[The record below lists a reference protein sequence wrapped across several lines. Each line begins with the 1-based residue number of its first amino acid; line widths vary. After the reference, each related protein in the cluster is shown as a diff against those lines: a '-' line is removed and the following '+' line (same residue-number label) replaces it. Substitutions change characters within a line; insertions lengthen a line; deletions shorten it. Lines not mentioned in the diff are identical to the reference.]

1 MALEGTLRDF
11 SLADILQLI
20 SLQHKTGLLTVRGP
34 ADTVTL
40 GFLDGMLVS
49 AESTA
54 QRLDTRLGTVLV
66 KTRRLTVEGL
76 ARALEMQAQTLQ
88 RLGFILLKNG
98 FCSAQDLRDGLDIQ
112 IKRIAYGLFRW
123 TDGDYVFEQTDHVD
137 YDAESTTPI
146 NVERLLMEGARMI
159 DEWPIVEKVVW
170 SLDIVYQKVPVEQP
184 VIPAEDEDAVEDVE
198 DSSLAKRAREKRFD
212 PIRVS
217 RAEWSVYELVDG
229 RRTVA
234 EINQFAFLSEFD
246 GCKACFDLVSRGLI
260 EESMPRPEELPQ
272 EALIADVP
280 AHARAVRRP
289 LDIALLAGLV
299 LAVLALLAF
308 RFQSKNPLNL
318 LTLPPRRVPL
328 VDGFRKALSLL
339 KLRRVAE
346 GVDSYTLLSG
356 RLPETVEVLVDSH
369 ILTPAD
375 LRDPWGAAYR
385 YIVRDEQF
393 YLVGFD
399 PLGHTDPD
407 LLFSR
412 TLVLHSTRRDDI
424 QPTLSKEIVIV
435 EWLTRSSSMM

>member
-49 AESTA
+49 AESSA

-66 KTRRLTVEGL
+66 KTRRLTAEALG
-76 ARALEMQAQTLQ
+76 RALEMQAQTLQ
-88 RLGFILLKNG
+88 RLGFILLKHG

-123 TDGDYVFEQTDHVD
+123 TDGDYVFEQTEHVD

-146 NVERLLMEGARMI
+146 AVERLLMEGARMI

-170 SLDIVYQKVPVEQP
+170 SLDIVYQKVPVAQP

-198 DSSLAKRAREKRFD
+198 DSTLARRAREKRLD

-229 RRTVA
+229 RRSVA
-234 EINQFAFLSEFD
+234 EMNEMAFLSEFD

-260 EESMPRPEELPQ
+260 EESAPRAEELPE
-272 EALIADVP
+272 EALVADAP
-280 AHARAVRRP
+280 AFARPSRRP
-289 LDIALLAGLV
+289 IDLALLAGLG
-299 LAVLALLAF
+299 LAVLALIALRYQA
-308 RFQSKNPLNL
+308 RNPLNL
-318 LTLPPRRVPL
+318 LTLPARRVQL
-328 VDGFRKALSLL
+328 VDGFKKSLSLL
-339 KLRRVAE
+339 RLRRVAE
-346 GVDSYTLLSG
+346 GVDAYTLLSG
-356 RLPETVEVLVDSH
+356 RLPDSVESLVASH
-369 ILTPAD
+369 ILAPSD
-375 LRDPWGAAYR
+375 LKDPWGANYR
-385 YIVRDEQF
+385 YIVQDEKF

-399 PLGHTDPD
+399 PLGQTDPD

-412 TLVLHSTRRDDI
+412 TLVLRDSRRDVDFEAR
-424 QPTLSKEIVIV
+424 SAKEITIV
-435 EWLTRSSSMM
+435 E

>member
-20 SLQHKTGLLTVRGP
+20 SLQHKTGLLTVRGS

-66 KTRRLTVEGL
+66 KTRHLTAEAL

-123 TDGDYVFEQTDHVD
+123 TDGDYVFEQTEQVD

-146 NVERLLMEGARMI
+146 AVERLLMEGARMI

-170 SLDIVYQKVPVEQP
+170 SLDIVYQRVPVAQP

-198 DSSLAKRAREKRFD
+198 DSMLARRGREKDLD

-229 RRTVA
+229 ARSVA
-234 EINQFAFLSEFD
+234 EINELAFLSEFD

-260 EESMPRPEELPQ
+260 EESAPRPEELPK
-272 EALIADVP
+272 EALLADVP
-280 AHARAVRRP
+280 ARVRPARRP
-289 LDIALLAGLV
+289 LDLGLLAGLV
-299 LAVLALLAF
+299 LAVLALGAF
-308 RFQSKNPLNL
+308 RLQSKNPLNL
-318 LTLPPRRVPL
+318 LTLPPRRVAL
-328 VDGFRKALSLL
+328 VDGFKKSLSLL
-339 KLRRVAE
+339 KLRRLAE

-356 RLPETVEVLVDSH
+356 RPPETVGALVDSH
-369 ILTPAD
+369 ILAPAD
-375 LRDPWGAAYR
+375 LMDPWGAAYR
-385 YIVRDEQF
+385 YIVRDDKF

-412 TLVLHSTRRDDI
+412 SLGVRDSRKDDL
-424 QPTLSKEIVIV
+424 QLPSSKEIVIM
-435 EWLTRSSSMM
+435 E

>member
-49 AESTA
+49 AESSA

-66 KTRRLTVEGL
+66 KTRRLTAEAL

-123 TDGDYVFEQTDHVD
+123 TDGDYVFEQTEHVD
-137 YDAESTTPI
+137 YDPESTTPI
-146 NVERLLMEGARMI
+146 AVERLLMEGARMI

-170 SLDIVYQKVPVEQP
+170 SLDIVYQKVPVAQP

-198 DSSLAKRAREKRFD
+198 DSTLARRAREKRLD

-234 EINQFAFLSEFD
+234 EINELAFLSEFD

-260 EESMPRPEELPQ
+260 EESDAAPRGASP
-272 EALIADVP
+272 EALVADVP
-280 AHARAVRRP
+280 AHARPVARP
-289 LDIALLAGLV
+289 LDVALLVGLV
-299 LAVLALLAF
+299 LAVLALLALQIPVEEPAEPAHAPAAARAGRRRASRSRC
-308 RFQSKNPLNL
+308 RFSSSDGS
-318 LTLPPRRVPL
+318 RRASTRTRFSP
-328 VDGFRKALSLL
+328 GGS
-339 KLRRVAE
+339 RRR
-346 GVDSYTLLSG
+346 STRSWIRTSWRRPTSG
-356 RLPETVEVLVDSH
+356 IRGEPT
-369 ILTPAD
+369 
-375 LRDPWGAAYR
+375 YR
-385 YIVRDEQF
+385 YIVQGRE
-393 YLVGFD
+393 
-399 PLGHTDPD
+399 
-407 LLFSR
+407 
-412 TLVLHSTRRDDI
+412 VLPGRFRPRRAHRPGPPVLADARPARE
-424 QPTLSKEIVIV
+424 PTGRHPARSSDKEIVIV
-435 EWLTRSSSMM
+435 E

>member
-49 AESTA
+49 AESSA

-66 KTRRLTVEGL
+66 KTRRLAAEAL

-123 TDGDYVFEQTDHVD
+123 TDGDYVFEQTEQVD

-146 NVERLLMEGARMI
+146 AVERLLMEGARMI

-170 SLDIVYQKVPVEQP
+170 SLDIVYQRVPVAQP
-184 VIPAEDEDAVEDVE
+184 VVPAEDEDAVEDVE
-198 DSSLAKRAREKRFD
+198 DSTLARRAREKKLD

-217 RAEWSVYELVDG
+217 RAEWSVYELVDSS
-229 RRTVA
+229 RTVA
-234 EINQFAFLSEFD
+234 EINELAFLSEFD

-260 EESMPRPEELPQ
+260 EESAPRPEELPQ

-280 AHARAVRRP
+280 ARARPVRKP
-289 LDIALLAGLV
+289 LDIGLLAGLV
-299 LAVLALLAF
+299 LAVLALGAF
-308 RFQSKNPLNL
+308 KIQSKNPLNL
-318 LTLPPRRVPL
+318 LTLPPRRVPV
-328 VDGFRKALSLL
+328 VDGFKKSLSLL

-356 RLPETVEVLVDSH
+356 RLPETVEALVDSH
-369 ILTPAD
+369 ILAPAD
-375 LRDPWGAAYR
+375 LRDPWGTMYR
-385 YIVRDEQF
+385 YIVRNEKF

-399 PLGHTDPD
+399 PLGRTDPD

-412 TLVLHSTRRDDI
+412 TLVLRESRRDDI
-424 QPTLSKEIVIV
+424 QPPSAKEIIIV
-435 EWLTRSSSMM
+435 E

>member
-40 GFLDGMLVS
+40 GFLDGRLVS
-49 AESTA
+49 AESSA

-66 KTRRLTVEGL
+66 KTRRLTTEAL

-123 TDGDYVFEQTDHVD
+123 TDGDYVFEQTEQVD

-146 NVERLLMEGARMI
+146 AVERLLMEGARMI

-170 SLDIVYQKVPVEQP
+170 SLDIVYQRVPIEQP
-184 VIPAEDEDAVEDVE
+184 VIPAKDEDAVEDVE
-198 DSSLAKRAREKRFD
+198 DSTLARRAREKRLD

-229 RRTVA
+229 SRTVA
-234 EINQFAFLSEFD
+234 EINELAFLSEFD

-260 EESMPRPEELPQ
+260 EESTPRPEELPQ
-272 EALIADVP
+272 EALITDVP
-280 AHARAVRRP
+280 GHARPVRRP

-299 LAVLALLAF
+299 LAVLALGAF

-328 VDGFRKALSLL
+328 VDGFKKSLSLL

-346 GVDSYTLLSG
+346 GIDSYTLLYG
-356 RLPETVEVLVDSH
+356 RLPETVEALVDSP
-369 ILTPAD
+369 ILVPAD
-375 LRDPWGAAYR
+375 LRDPWGATY
-385 YIVRDEQF
+385 
-393 YLVGFD
+393 
-399 PLGHTDPD
+399 
-407 LLFSR
+407 
-412 TLVLHSTRRDDI
+412 
-424 QPTLSKEIVIV
+424 
-435 EWLTRSSSMM
+435 

>member
-40 GFLDGMLVS
+40 GFLDGMMVS
-49 AESTA
+49 AESSA

-66 KTRRLTVEGL
+66 KTRRLTAEAL

-123 TDGDYVFEQTDHVD
+123 TDGDYVFEQTEHVD

-146 NVERLLMEGARMI
+146 AVERLLMEGARMI

-170 SLDIVYQKVPVEQP
+170 SLDIVYQKVPVAQP

-198 DSSLAKRAREKRFD
+198 DASLTKRAREKRFD

-234 EINQFAFLSEFD
+234 EINELAFLSEFD

-260 EESMPRPEELPQ
+260 EESMPRVEELPA
-272 EALIADVP
+272 EALVADTP
-280 AHARAVRRP
+280 ARVRPTRRP
-289 LDIALLAGLV
+289 IDVALLAGLG
-299 LAVLALLAF
+299 LAVVALLAL
-308 RFQSKNPLNL
+308 RFQAWNPLNF
-318 LTLPPRRVPL
+318 LTLPPRRVQL
-328 VDGFRKALSLL
+328 VDGFKKSLSLL
-339 KLRRVAE
+339 RLRRVAE
-346 GVDSYTLLSG
+346 GVDAYTLLSG
-356 RLPETVEVLVDSH
+356 HLPETVEALVSSHVLA
-369 ILTPAD
+369 PAD
-375 LRDPWGAAYR
+375 LKDPWGATYR
-385 YIVRDEQF
+385 YIVQDEKF

-399 PLGHTDPD
+399 PLGQTDPD

-412 TLVLHSTRRDDI
+412 TLVLRDNRRGVDF
-424 QPTLSKEIVIV
+424 QPRPSKEITIV
-435 EWLTRSSSMM
+435 E

>member
-49 AESTA
+49 AESSA

-66 KTRRLTVEGL
+66 KTRRLTAEAL

-98 FCSAQDLRDGLDIQ
+98 FCSVQDLRDGLDIQ

-123 TDGDYVFEQTDHVD
+123 TDGDYVFEQTEQVD

-146 NVERLLMEGARMI
+146 AVERLLMEGARMI

-170 SLDIVYQKVPVEQP
+170 SLDIVYQRVPVAQP

-198 DSSLAKRAREKRFD
+198 DSTLARRAREKRLD

-229 RRTVA
+229 TRTVA
-234 EINQFAFLSEFD
+234 EVNELAFLSEFD
-246 GCKACFDLVSRGLI
+246 GCKAFFDLVSRGLV
-260 EESMPRPEELPQ
+260 EESTPRPEELPQ
-272 EALIADVP
+272 EALIADVS
-280 AHARAVRRP
+280 AHPRRIRRP
-289 LDIALLAGLV
+289 LDIALLAGLA
-299 LAVLALLAF
+299 LAVLAVGAF
-308 RFQSKNPLNL
+308 KLQSKNPLNV
-318 LTLPPRRVPL
+318 LTLPPRRVAL
-328 VDGFRKALSLL
+328 VDGFKKSLSLL
-339 KLRRVAE
+339 KLRRIAE

-356 RLPETVEVLVDSH
+356 RLPETMETLVSSH
-369 ILTPAD
+369 ILAAGD
-375 LRDPWGAAYR
+375 LRDPWGATYR
-385 YIVRDEQF
+385 YIVRDDKF

-412 TLVLHSTRRDDI
+412 TVVLRDTKRDDI
-424 QPTLSKEIVIV
+424 QPPSPKEITIV
-435 EWLTRSSSMM
+435 E

>member
-40 GFLDGMLVS
+40 GFLDGRLVS
-49 AESTA
+49 AESSA

-66 KTRRLTVEGL
+66 KTRRLTKEAL

-98 FCSAQDLRDGLDIQ
+98 SCSAQDLRDGLDIQ

-123 TDGDYVFEQTDHVD
+123 TDGDYVFEQTEQVE

-146 NVERLLMEGARMI
+146 AVERLLMEGARMI

-170 SLDIVYQKVPVEQP
+170 SLDIVYQRVPIAQP
-184 VIPAEDEDAVEDVE
+184 VIPAKDEDAVEDVE
-198 DSSLAKRAREKRFD
+198 DSTLARRTREKRLD

-229 RRTVA
+229 SRTVA
-234 EINQFAFLSEFD
+234 EINELAFLSEFD

-260 EESMPRPEELPQ
+260 EESTPRPEELPQ
-272 EALIADVP
+272 EALITDVP
-280 AHARAVRRP
+280 AHARPVRRP

-299 LAVLALLAF
+299 LAVLALGAF

-328 VDGFRKALSLL
+328 VDGFKKSLSLL

-356 RLPETVEVLVDSH
+356 RLPETVEALVDSH
-369 ILTPAD
+369 ILAPAD
-375 LRDPWGAAYR
+375 LRDPWGATYR
-385 YIVRDEQF
+385 FIVRDQKF

-412 TLVLHSTRRDDI
+412 ALVLRDTRLDDI
-424 QPTLSKEIVIV
+424 QPHSSKEIVIV
-435 EWLTRSSSMM
+435 E

>member
-11 SLADILQLI
+11 SLADIFQLI

-40 GFLDGMLVS
+40 GFLDGMMVS
-49 AESTA
+49 AESSA

-66 KTRRLTVEGL
+66 KTRRLTAEALG
-76 ARALEMQAQTLQ
+76 RALEMQAQTLQ

-123 TDGDYVFEQTDHVD
+123 TDGDYVFEQTEHVD

-146 NVERLLMEGARMI
+146 AVERLLMEGARMI

-170 SLDIVYQKVPVEQP
+170 SLDIVYQKVPVAQP

-198 DSSLAKRAREKRFD
+198 DSTIARRAREKRLD

-217 RAEWSVYELVDG
+217 RAEWSVYELVEG

-234 EINQFAFLSEFD
+234 EINEMAFLSEFD

-260 EESMPRPEELPQ
+260 EESMPRAEELPE
-272 EALIADVP
+272 EALVADAP
-280 AHARAVRRP
+280 AHARRSRRP
-289 LDIALLAGLV
+289 IDVALLAGLG
-299 LAVLALLAF
+299 LAVLALFSL
-308 RFQSKNPLNL
+308 RFQTQNPLNL
-318 LTLPPRRVPL
+318 LTLPARRVPL
-328 VDGFRKALSLL
+328 VDGFKKSLSLL
-339 KLRRVAE
+339 RLRRVAE
-346 GVDSYTLLSG
+346 GVDAFTLLSG
-356 RLPETVEVLVDSH
+356 RLPETVDALVSSH
-369 ILTPAD
+369 ILAPAD
-375 LRDPWGAAYR
+375 LKDPCGAKYR
-385 YIVRDEQF
+385 YIVQNEKF

-399 PLGHTDPD
+399 PLGQTDPD

-412 TLVLHSTRRDDI
+412 TLALRDNRRDVDF
-424 QPTLSKEIVIV
+424 QARSSKEITIV
-435 EWLTRSSSMM
+435 E

>member
-40 GFLDGMLVS
+40 GFLDGMLVL

-66 KTRRLTVEGL
+66 KTRRLTAEGL

-123 TDGDYVFEQTDHVD
+123 TDGDYVFEQTEQVD
-137 YDAESTTPI
+137 YDTESTTPI
-146 NVERLLMEGARMI
+146 AVERLLMEGARMI

-170 SLDIVYQKVPVEQP
+170 SLDLVYQRVPVAQP
-184 VIPAEDEDAVEDVE
+184 VIPAEAEDAVEDVE
-198 DSSLAKRAREKRFD
+198 DSTLARRAREKRLD

-229 RRTVA
+229 SRTVA
-234 EINQFAFLSEFD
+234 EINELAFLSEFD
-246 GCKACFDLVSRGLI
+246 GCKACFDLVSRELI
-260 EESMPRPEELPQ
+260 EESTPRPEELPQ
-272 EALIADVP
+272 EALVADVP
-280 AHARAVRRP
+280 APARPARRP
-289 LDIALLAGLV
+289 FDLALLAGLGV
-299 LAVLALLAF
+299 AVLALLAF
-308 RFQSKNPLNL
+308 NFQSRNPLNL
-318 LTLPPRRVPL
+318 LTLPLRPVPL
-328 VDGFRKALSLL
+328 VDGFKKSLSLL
-339 KLRRVAE
+339 RLRRVAE
-346 GVDSYTLLSG
+346 GVDAYTLLFG
-356 RLPETVEVLVDSH
+356 RLPETVEGLVASH
-369 ILTPAD
+369 ILAPRD
-375 LRDPWGAAYR
+375 LRDPWGATYR
-385 YIVRDEQF
+385 YIVQNEKF

-399 PLGHTDPD
+399 SHGQTDPD

-412 TLVLHSTRRDDI
+412 TLVLRDAKQDVDTR
-424 QPTLSKEIVIV
+424 PHPPKEIVIV
-435 EWLTRSSSMM
+435 E